1 MPLLSELKQYD
12 RELKKEVL
20 RLKDEVTESD
30 WDAIILLDGEED
42 DDDNDSDG
50 GDNDNDDD
58 VDEANNDRD
67 VKDDFVV
74 DAIDDLKLLLKEDLM
89 LCVARDM

>member
-12 RELKKEVL
+12 RELKNEVL

-42 DDDNDSDG
+42 DDDNDQLRWSTHDDISMKELTWDLAVWDVEISI
-50 GDNDNDDD
+50 DNRDHDH
-58 VDEANNDRD
+58 DR
-67 VKDDFVV
+67 
-74 DAIDDLKLLLKEDLM
+74 
-89 LCVARDM
+89 